1 MIYAC
6 VLLCAFIPFAYT
18 LEPEQYFTDNEAK
31 EVFTLEEIKCTE
43 QKKFLVNINH
53 KAIIINGKLS
63 IQFPREE
70 FKVFTYKNTKDVDFF
85 ISETYV
91 NFQGRMLSD
100 RIYENLKPI
109 SQIFH
114 TRILGVAVLKVE
126 KDISPYDTILTQC
139 QTFLPRNENDSFKF
153 PIEVRNKIL
162 HLAESCLNIEL
173 AVKIGRLLPKDFPKI
188 TDFNNFEPHSVDLNH
203 KNGNSCPS
211 HSITEEKKKLD
222 SMQLALN
229 TIVDVAFIE
238 LKTILKERKM
248 EIIEI
253 PNIFQKYDAFNDT
266 YIKMS
271 GYFLGENITF
281 EDLSTVKRTSEVVI
295 DQRNQKLSISFGFG
309 LDRAKIHLG
318 YYEAKFVVFSMRGS
332 ILASVKNIDADIKLS
347 MDFNKKQCKTSL
359 DDFRFSQFDDLLVNI
374 SGNKIISPLASKII
388 TSIIN
393 KWRTKIAEF
402 IETAIGELVT
412 SELDEFNCET
422 YRSALNPE
430 Y

>member
-126 KDISPYDTILTQC
+126 K
-139 QTFLPRNENDSFKF
+139 
-153 PIEVRNKIL
+153 
-162 HLAESCLNIEL
+162 
-173 AVKIGRLLPKDFPKI
+173 
-188 TDFNNFEPHSVDLNH
+188 
-203 KNGNSCPS
+203 
-211 HSITEEKKKLD
+211 
-222 SMQLALN
+222 LALN

>member
-126 KDISPYDTILTQC
+126 
-139 QTFLPRNENDSFKF
+139 
-153 PIEVRNKIL
+153 
-162 HLAESCLNIEL
+162 
-173 AVKIGRLLPKDFPKI
+173 
-188 TDFNNFEPHSVDLNH
+188 